1 VSVDPGE
8 LEERSAVLVENDQV
22 KKINY
27 QGLLTQGLAGPE
39 QGLKTMEIR
48 LLTLPPGVESP
59 VTEHFSEVVGVI
71 LRGTGRAILGKRH
84 QEDLFPNTT
93 LIIPPHVT
101 HQVINT
107 GTEDLVIVVARGLV
121 PLPED

>member
-1 VSVDPGE
+1 
-8 LEERSAVLVENDQV
+8 VLIENDKV

-27 QGLLTQGLAGPE
+27 QGLLTQALAGPE

-48 LLTLPPGVESP
+48 LLTLPPGIESP

-71 LRGTGRAILGKRH
+71 LRGTGRAILGKHH

-93 LIIPPHVT
+93 LVIPAHVI

-107 GTEDLVIVVARGLV
+107 GAEDLVIVVARGMV
-121 PLPED
+121 PIPGD